1 MRRVSSLHSAFAL
14 FVVLALVP
22 PIALALHQPY
32 YLTFLSRVMVFG
44 LAALSLNLIL
54 GFGGMTSLGHA
65 AFLGVGAYTV
75 GLLIQN
81 GITNGLV
88 HFAAAIALGAIAA
101 LVIGAVCLRT
111 GGLSFIM
118 LTLASAQLLYF
129 ITTGLKQY
137 GGDDGFSFR
146 GRSDFGAW
154 LPLGDDAVLYWFI
167 LAWLA
172 LATLIL
178 HRTVH
183 SGFGLALRGI
193 RSNEGRIASV
203 GLHAY
208 RYKLAAFVMS
218 GTICAVAGALLAN
231 VAQFVSPSYMHW
243 SRSAELLLMV
253 LLGGMASVL
262 GPLAGAAAFMFLEEA
277 LGHLTI
283 HWPLLM
289 GLILVL
295 VVLYARNGLAELVER
310 SRGRARIAP

>member
-1 MRRVSSLHSAFAL
+1 MRRPSSLLAAIAL

-22 PIALALHQPY
+22 PLALALHQPY

-44 LAALSLNLIL
+44 IAALSLNLIL

-81 GITNGLV
+81 GITNGYV
-88 HFAAAIALGAIAA
+88 HFAAAIAFGALAA

-129 ITTGLKQY
+129 IAIGLKQY

-154 LPLGDDAVLYWFI
+154 LPLGDDAALYWFI
-167 LAWLA
+167 LGWLA
-172 LATLIL
+172 LATLVV

-183 SGFGLALRGI
+183 SRFGLALRGI
-193 RSNEGRIASV
+193 RSNETRTASI

-208 RYKLAAFVMS
+208 RYKLAAFVLS

-231 VAQFVSPSYMHW
+231 LAQFVSPSYMHW
-243 SRSAELLLMV
+243 ARSAELLLMV

-262 GPLAGAAAFMFLEEA
+262 GPLAGAAAFMFLEEG
-277 LGHLTI
+277 LGLVTP

-289 GLILVL
+289 GVILVL
-295 VVLYARNGLAELVER
+295 VVMYARNGLAELAGRLRR
-310 SRGRARIAP
+310 SARGAR